1 MLCNSM
7 TLLFILLAAAAATFI
22 SIGLAAIISLGR
34 LSRLVDQLVSFSVGM
49 LLGSAFLHLLPESL
63 HMGADFH
70 DITATVLVGLLS
82 FFALERLSFF
92 RHDHHHELDGHD
104 HPHGHD
110 AAVAGKGGSSLL
122 VGSTIH
128 AFADGI
134 LIAAAFNVD
143 WTLGLI
149 TALAIATH
157 EVPQQIG
164 NFFVLLNSGFSKP
177 RALIFNL
184 LTGSG
189 ALVGGVLGYFALG
202 QVGGLLPFVL
212 AIAASNFMYIALSDL
227 IPQLHAQADGSRS
240 HGHVHSH
247 AVPRSQP
254 QVTSANH
261 HHSHDHASHGGPH
274 KAHEAHEAHEDH
286 EGQASEQNQLHNAQP
301 HTATGSAAWFQRL
314 LILAGVGLA
323 YLATSLLHPH

>member
-227 IPQLHAQADGSRS
+227 IPQLHAQADGSGS

-247 AVPRSQP
+247 AAPRSQP
-254 QVTSANH
+254 QVASANH

-274 KAHEAHEAHEDH
+274 KAHEAHEDH

-301 HTATGSAAWFQRL
+301 HTAKVSATWLQPL
-314 LILAGVGLA
+314 LMLAGVGLA
-323 YLATSLLHPH
+323 YLATSLLHSH

>member
-1 MLCNSM
+1 M

-254 QVTSANH
+254 QVASANH

-274 KAHEAHEAHEDH
+274 KAHEAHEDH

-301 HTATGSAAWFQRL
+301 HTAKVSA
-314 LILAGVGLA
+314 
-323 YLATSLLHPH
+323 

>member
-149 TALAIATH
+149 TALAITTH

-254 QVTSANH
+254 QVASANH

-274 KAHEAHEAHEDH
+274 KAHEAHEDH

-301 HTATGSAAWFQRL
+301 HTAKVSATWLQPL
-314 LILAGVGLA
+314 LMLAGVGLA
-323 YLATSLLHPH
+323 YLATSLLHSH

>member
-1 MLCNSM
+1 MLSGFM
-7 TLLFILLAAAAATFI
+7 TLLLILLASAAATFI

-70 DITATVLVGLLS
+70 DITATVLVGLLT
-82 FFALERLSFF
+82 FFALERLAIF

-128 AFADGI
+128 AFADGV

-143 WTLGLI
+143 WMLGLI

-164 NFFVLLNSGFSKP
+164 NFFVLLNSGFSKS
-177 RALIFNL
+177 RALLFNM

-189 ALVGGVLGYFALG
+189 ALVGGILGYFALA

-227 IPQLHAQADGSRS
+227 IPQLHAQADGSG
-240 HGHVHSH
+240 HGHSH
-247 AVPRSQP
+247 AAPHNQP
-254 QVTSANH
+254 QAASAH
-261 HHSHDHASHGGPH
+261 GEAYHSHDHAGHDH
-274 KAHEAHEAHEDH
+274 QHAEDLKP
-286 EGQASEQNQLHNAQP
+286 SKV
-301 HTATGSAAWFQRL
+301 SAAWLQPL
-314 LILAGVGLA
+314 LMLAGVGLA
-323 YLATSLLHPH
+323 YLATSLLHSH

>member
-247 AVPRSQP
+247 AAPRSQP
-254 QVTSANH
+254 QVASANH

-274 KAHEAHEAHEDH
+274 KAHEAHEYH

-301 HTATGSAAWFQRL
+301 HTAKVSATWLQPL
-314 LILAGVGLA
+314 LMLAGVGLA
-323 YLATSLLHPH
+323 YLATSLLHSH

>member
-177 RALIFNL
+177 QALIFNL

-227 IPQLHAQADGSRS
+227 IPQLHAQADGSGS
-240 HGHVHSH
+240 HGHGHSH

-254 QVTSANH
+254 QAAPSDH
-261 HHSHDHASHGGPH
+261 PSHDHASH
-274 KAHEAHEAHEDH
+274 AHNAHEAHEDH
-286 EGQASEQNQLHNAQP
+286 EAHEGHASEHHQHQTAVLKPAKVSATWLQP
-301 HTATGSAAWFQRL
+301 L
-314 LILAGVGLA
+314 LMLAGVGLA
-323 YLATSLLHPH
+323 YLATSLLHSH

>member
-247 AVPRSQP
+247 AAPRSQP
-254 QVTSANH
+254 QVASANH

-274 KAHEAHEAHEDH
+274 KAHEAHEDH

-301 HTATGSAAWFQRL
+301 HTAKVSATWLQPL
-314 LILAGVGLA
+314 LMLAGVGLA
-323 YLATSLLHPH
+323 YLATSLLHSH

>member
-110 AAVAGKGGSSLL
+110 DAVAGKGGSSLL

-254 QVTSANH
+254 QVASANH

-274 KAHEAHEAHEDH
+274 KAHEAHEDH

-301 HTATGSAAWFQRL
+301 HTAKVSATWLQPL
-314 LILAGVGLA
+314 LMLAGVGLA
-323 YLATSLLHPH
+323 YLATSLLHSH

>member
-1 MLCNSM
+1 MLSGFM
-7 TLLFILLAAAAATFI
+7 TLLLILLASAAATFI

-227 IPQLHAQADGSRS
+227 IPQLHAQADGSGS
-240 HGHVHSH
+240 HGHAHSH

-254 QVTSANH
+254 QVASANH

-274 KAHEAHEAHEDH
+274 KAHEAHEDH

-301 HTATGSAAWFQRL
+301 HTAKVSATWLQPL
-314 LILAGVGLA
+314 LMLAGVGLA
-323 YLATSLLHPH
+323 YLATSLLHSH

>member
-70 DITATVLVGLLS
+70 DITATVLVGLIS

-254 QVTSANH
+254 QVASANH

-274 KAHEAHEAHEDH
+274 KAHEAHEDH

-301 HTATGSAAWFQRL
+301 HTAKVSATWLQPL
-314 LILAGVGLA
+314 LMLAGVGLA
-323 YLATSLLHPH
+323 YLATSLLHSH

>member
-1 MLCNSM
+1 MLSGFM
-7 TLLFILLAAAAATFI
+7 TLLLILLASAAATFI

-70 DITATVLVGLLS
+70 DITATVLVGLLT
-82 FFALERLSFF
+82 FFALERLAIF

-128 AFADGI
+128 AFADGV

-143 WTLGLI
+143 WMLGLI

-184 LTGSG
+184 FTGSG
-189 ALVGGVLGYFALG
+189 ALVGGVLGYFALA

-227 IPQLHAQADGSRS
+227 IPQLHAQADGSG
-240 HGHVHSH
+240 HGHSH
-247 AVPRSQP
+247 AAPHNQP
-254 QVTSANH
+254 QAASAH
-261 HHSHDHASHGGPH
+261 GDAHHSHDHAGHDH
-274 KAHEAHEAHEDH
+274 QHAEDLKP
-286 EGQASEQNQLHNAQP
+286 SKV
-301 HTATGSAAWFQRL
+301 SAAWLQPL
-314 LILAGVGLA
+314 LMLAGVGLA
-323 YLATSLLHPH
+323 YLATSLLHSH

>member
-1 MLCNSM
+1 MLSNSM

-227 IPQLHAQADGSRS
+227 IPQLHAQADGSGS

-254 QVTSANH
+254 QVASANH
-261 HHSHDHASHGGPH
+261 HPSHDHASHGDP
-274 KAHEAHEAHEDH
+274 HEAHEAHEDH
-286 EGQASEQNQLHNAQP
+286 EGDASEHHQHHNAQP
-301 HTATGSAAWFQRL
+301 HTAKVSATWLQPL
-314 LILAGVGLA
+314 LMLAGVGLA
-323 YLATSLLHPH
+323 YLATSLLHSH

>member
-227 IPQLHAQADGSRS
+227 IPQLHAQADGSGS

-254 QVTSANH
+254 QVASANH
-261 HHSHDHASHGGPH
+261 HPSHDHASHGDP
-274 KAHEAHEAHEDH
+274 HEAHEAHEDH
-286 EGQASEQNQLHNAQP
+286 EGHASEHHQHHNAKP
-301 HTATGSAAWFQRL
+301 HTATGSATWLQPL
-314 LILAGVGLA
+314 LMLAGVGLA
-323 YLATSLLHPH
+323 YLATSLLHSH

>member
-1 MLCNSM
+1 M
-7 TLLFILLAAAAATFI
+7 TLLLILLASAAATFI

-70 DITATVLVGLLS
+70 DITATVLVGLLT
-82 FFALERLSFF
+82 FFALERLAIF

-128 AFADGI
+128 AFADGV

-143 WTLGLI
+143 WMLGLI

-164 NFFVLLNSGFSKP
+164 NFFVLLNSGFSKS
-177 RALIFNL
+177 RALLFNM

-189 ALVGGVLGYFALG
+189 ALVGGVLGYFALA

-227 IPQLHAQADGSRS
+227 IPQLHAQADGSG
-240 HGHVHSH
+240 HGHSH
-247 AVPRSQP
+247 AAPRNQP
-254 QVTSANH
+254 QAASAH
-261 HHSHDHASHGGPH
+261 GDAHHSHDHAGHDH
-274 KAHEAHEAHEDH
+274 QHAEDLKP
-286 EGQASEQNQLHNAQP
+286 SKV
-301 HTATGSAAWFQRL
+301 SAAWLQPL
-314 LILAGVGLA
+314 LMLAGVGLA
-323 YLATSLLHPH
+323 YLATSLLHSH

>member
-1 MLCNSM
+1 MLSGFM
-7 TLLFILLAAAAATFI
+7 TLLLILLASAAATFI

-70 DITATVLVGLLS
+70 DITATVLVGLLT
-82 FFALERLSFF
+82 FFALERLAIF

-128 AFADGI
+128 AFADGV

-143 WTLGLI
+143 WMLGLI

-164 NFFVLLNSGFSKP
+164 NFFVLLNSGFSKS
-177 RALIFNL
+177 RALLFNM

-189 ALVGGVLGYFALG
+189 ALVGGVLGYFALA

-227 IPQLHAQADGSRS
+227 IPQLHAQADGSG
-240 HGHVHSH
+240 HGHSH
-247 AVPRSQP
+247 AAPRNQP
-254 QVTSANH
+254 QAASAH
-261 HHSHDHASHGGPH
+261 GDAHHSHDHAGHDH
-274 KAHEAHEAHEDH
+274 QHAEDLKP
-286 EGQASEQNQLHNAQP
+286 SKV
-301 HTATGSAAWFQRL
+301 SAAWLQPL
-314 LILAGVGLA
+314 LMLAGVGLA
-323 YLATSLLHPH
+323 YLATSLLHSH

>member
-301 HTATGSAAWFQRL
+301 HTAKVSATWLQPL
-314 LILAGVGLA
+314 LMLAGVGLA
-323 YLATSLLHPH
+323 YLATSLLHSH

>member
-1 MLCNSM
+1 M

-254 QVTSANH
+254 QVASANH

-274 KAHEAHEAHEDH
+274 KAHEAHEDH

-301 HTATGSAAWFQRL
+301 HTAKVSATWLQPL
-314 LILAGVGLA
+314 LMLAGVGLA
-323 YLATSLLHPH
+323 YLATSLLHSH

>member
-1 MLCNSM
+1 MLSGFM
-7 TLLFILLAAAAATFI
+7 TLLLILLASAAATFI

-177 RALIFNL
+177 RALMFNL

-227 IPQLHAQADGSRS
+227 IPQLHAQADGSGS
-240 HGHVHSH
+240 HRHAHSH

-254 QVTSANH
+254 QVASANH
-261 HHSHDHASHGGPH
+261 HPSHDHASHGDP
-274 KAHEAHEAHEDH
+274 HEAHEAHEDH
-286 EGQASEQNQLHNAQP
+286 EGDASEHHQHHNAEP
-301 HTATGSAAWFQRL
+301 HTATGSASWLQPL
-314 LILAGVGLA
+314 LMLAGVGLA
-323 YLATSLLHPH
+323 YLATSLLHSH

>member
-1 MLCNSM
+1 MLSGFM
-7 TLLFILLAAAAATFI
+7 TLLFILLASAAATFI

-63 HMGADFH
+63 HIGADLH
-70 DITATVLVGLLS
+70 HITTTVLVGLLT
-82 FFALERLSFF
+82 FFALERLAIF

-128 AFADGI
+128 AFADGV

-143 WTLGLI
+143 WMLGLI

-164 NFFVLLNSGFSKP
+164 NFFVLLNSGFSKS
-177 RALIFNL
+177 RALLFNL
-184 LTGSG
+184 MTGSG
-189 ALVGGVLGYFALG
+189 ALVGGVLGHFALA

-227 IPQLHAQADGSRS
+227 IPQLHAQADGAGSHGYGHSHASSPSQALAAANPVDTHHS
-240 HGHVHSH
+240 HGHAGHDHDHGS
-247 AVPRSQP
+247 
-254 QVTSANH
+254 H
-261 HHSHDHASHGGPH
+261 HHP
-274 KAHEAHEAHEDH
+274 ED
-286 EGQASEQNQLHNAQP
+286 AKP
-301 HTATGSAAWFQRL
+301 RKVSAAWLQPL
-314 LILAGVGLA
+314 LMLAGVGLA
-323 YLATSLLHPH
+323 YLATSLLHSH

>member
-7 TLLFILLAAAAATFI
+7 TLLFILLAAAAATFL

-177 RALIFNL
+177 RALMFNL

-227 IPQLHAQADGSRS
+227 IPQLHAQADGSGS
-240 HGHVHSH
+240 HRHAHSH

-254 QVTSANH
+254 QVASANH
-261 HHSHDHASHGGPH
+261 HPSHDHAGHSDP
-274 KAHEAHEAHEDH
+274 HEAHEAHEDH
-286 EGQASEQNQLHNAQP
+286 EGHASEHHEHHNAGP
-301 HTATGSAAWFQRL
+301 HTATGSATWLQPL
-314 LILAGVGLA
+314 LMLAGVGLA
-323 YLATSLLHPH
+323 YLATSLLHSH

>member
-1 MLCNSM
+1 M
-7 TLLFILLAAAAATFI
+7 TLLLILLASAAATFI

-70 DITATVLVGLLS
+70 DITATVLVGLLT
-82 FFALERLSFF
+82 FFALERLAIF

-128 AFADGI
+128 AFADGV

-143 WTLGLI
+143 WMLGLI

-164 NFFVLLNSGFSKP
+164 NFFVLLNSGFSKS
-177 RALIFNL
+177 RALLFNM

-189 ALVGGVLGYFALG
+189 ALVGGVLGYFALA

-227 IPQLHAQADGSRS
+227 IPQLHAQADGSG
-240 HGHVHSH
+240 HGHSH
-247 AVPRSQP
+247 AAPRNQP
-254 QVTSANH
+254 QAASAH
-261 HHSHDHASHGGPH
+261 GDAHHSHDHAGHDH
-274 KAHEAHEAHEDH
+274 QHAEDLKP
-286 EGQASEQNQLHNAQP
+286 SKV
-301 HTATGSAAWFQRL
+301 SAAWLQPL
-314 LILAGVGLA
+314 LMLAGVGLA
-323 YLATSLLHPH
+323 YLATSLLHS

>member
-227 IPQLHAQADGSRS
+227 IPQLHAQADGSGS

-254 QVTSANH
+254 QVASANH

-301 HTATGSAAWFQRL
+301 HTAKVSATWLQPL
-314 LILAGVGLA
+314 LMLAGVGLA
-323 YLATSLLHPH
+323 YLATSLLHSH

>member
-1 MLCNSM
+1 M
-7 TLLFILLAAAAATFI
+7 
-22 SIGLAAIISLGR
+22 
-34 LSRLVDQLVSFSVGM
+34 
-49 LLGSAFLHLLPESL
+49 
-63 HMGADFH
+63 
-70 DITATVLVGLLS
+70 
-82 FFALERLSFF
+82 
-92 RHDHHHELDGHD
+92 
-104 HPHGHD
+104 
-110 AAVAGKGGSSLL
+110 
-122 VGSTIH
+122 
-128 AFADGI
+128 
-134 LIAAAFNVD
+134 D
-143 WTLGLI
+143 WSLGLI

-254 QVTSANH
+254 QVASANH

-274 KAHEAHEAHEDH
+274 KAHEAHEDH

-301 HTATGSAAWFQRL
+301 HTAKVSATWLQPL
-314 LILAGVGLA
+314 LMLAGVGLA
-323 YLATSLLHPH
+323 YLATSLLHSH

>member
-177 RALIFNL
+177 RALLFNL

-254 QVTSANH
+254 QVASANH
-261 HHSHDHASHGGPH
+261 HHSHDHASHSGPH
-274 KAHEAHEAHEDH
+274 KAHEAHEDH

-301 HTATGSAAWFQRL
+301 HTAKVSATWLQPL
-314 LILAGVGLA
+314 LMLAGVGLA
-323 YLATSLLHPH
+323 YLATSLLHSH

>member
-1 MLCNSM
+1 MLSGFM
-7 TLLFILLAAAAATFI
+7 TLLLILLASAAATFI

-70 DITATVLVGLLS
+70 DITATVLVGLLT
-82 FFALERLSFF
+82 FFALERLAIF

-128 AFADGI
+128 AFADGV

-143 WTLGLI
+143 WMLGLI

-164 NFFVLLNSGFSKP
+164 NFFVLLNSGFSKS
-177 RALIFNL
+177 RALLFNM

-189 ALVGGVLGYFALG
+189 ALVGGVLGYFALA

-227 IPQLHAQADGSRS
+227 IPQLHAQADGSG
-240 HGHVHSH
+240 HGHSH
-247 AVPRSQP
+247 AAPHNQP
-254 QVTSANH
+254 QAASAH
-261 HHSHDHASHGGPH
+261 GDAHHSHDHAGHDH
-274 KAHEAHEAHEDH
+274 QHAEDLKP
-286 EGQASEQNQLHNAQP
+286 SKV
-301 HTATGSAAWFQRL
+301 SAAWLQPL
-314 LILAGVGLA
+314 LMLAGVGLA
-323 YLATSLLHPH
+323 YLATSLLHSH

>member
-1 MLCNSM
+1 M

-227 IPQLHAQADGSRS
+227 IPQLHAQADGSGS

-254 QVTSANH
+254 QVASANH

-274 KAHEAHEAHEDH
+274 KAHEAHEDH

-301 HTATGSAAWFQRL
+301 HTAKVSATWLQPL
-314 LILAGVGLA
+314 LMLAGVGLA
-323 YLATSLLHPH
+323 YLATSLLHSH

>member
-1 MLCNSM
+1 MLSGFM
-7 TLLFILLAAAAATFI
+7 TLLLILLASAAATFI

-70 DITATVLVGLLS
+70 DITATVLVGLLT
-82 FFALERLSFF
+82 FFALERLAIF

-128 AFADGI
+128 AFADGV

-143 WTLGLI
+143 WMLGLI

-164 NFFVLLNSGFSKP
+164 NFFVLLNSGFSKS
-177 RALIFNL
+177 RALLFNM

-189 ALVGGVLGYFALG
+189 ALVGGVLGYFALA

-227 IPQLHAQADGSRS
+227 IPQLHAQADGSG
-240 HGHVHSH
+240 HGHSH
-247 AVPRSQP
+247 AAPHNQP
-254 QVTSANH
+254 QAASAH
-261 HHSHDHASHGGPH
+261 GDAHHSHDHAGHDH
-274 KAHEAHEAHEDH
+274 KHAED
-286 EGQASEQNQLHNAQP
+286 LKP
-301 HTATGSAAWFQRL
+301 PKVSAAWMQPL
-314 LILAGVGLA
+314 LMLAGVGLA
-323 YLATSLLHPH
+323 YLATSLLHSH

>member
-1 MLCNSM
+1 MLTGFM
-7 TLLFILLAAAAATFI
+7 TLLLILLASAAATFI

-70 DITATVLVGLLS
+70 DITATVLVGLLT
-82 FFALERLSFF
+82 FFALERLAIF

-128 AFADGI
+128 AFADGV

-143 WTLGLI
+143 WMLGLI

-164 NFFVLLNSGFSKP
+164 NFFVLLNSGFSKS
-177 RALIFNL
+177 RALLFNM

-189 ALVGGVLGYFALG
+189 ALVGGVLGYFALA

-227 IPQLHAQADGSRS
+227 IPQLHAQADGSG
-240 HGHVHSH
+240 HGHSH
-247 AVPRSQP
+247 AAPRNQP
-254 QVTSANH
+254 QAASAH
-261 HHSHDHASHGGPH
+261 GEAYHSHDHAGHDH
-274 KAHEAHEAHEDH
+274 QHAEDLKP
-286 EGQASEQNQLHNAQP
+286 SKV
-301 HTATGSAAWFQRL
+301 SAAWLQPL
-314 LILAGVGLA
+314 LMLAGVGLA
-323 YLATSLLHPH
+323 YLATSLLHSH

>member
-1 MLCNSM
+1 MLTGFM
-7 TLLFILLAAAAATFI
+7 TLLLILLASAAATFI

-70 DITATVLVGLLS
+70 DITATVLVGLLT
-82 FFALERLSFF
+82 FFALERLAIF

-128 AFADGI
+128 AFADGV

-143 WTLGLI
+143 WMLGLI

-164 NFFVLLNSGFSKP
+164 NFFVLLNSGFSKS
-177 RALIFNL
+177 RALLFNM

-189 ALVGGVLGYFALG
+189 ALVGGVLGYFALA

-227 IPQLHAQADGSRS
+227 IPQLHAQADGSG
-240 HGHVHSH
+240 HGHSH
-247 AVPRSQP
+247 AAPRNQP
-254 QVTSANH
+254 QAASAH
-261 HHSHDHASHGGPH
+261 GDAHHSHDHAGHDH
-274 KAHEAHEAHEDH
+274 HHDED
-286 EGQASEQNQLHNAQP
+286 AKTSKV
-301 HTATGSAAWFQRL
+301 SAAWLQPL
-314 LILAGVGLA
+314 LMLAGVGLA
-323 YLATSLLHPH
+323 YLATSLLHSH

>member
-1 MLCNSM
+1 MLSGFM
-7 TLLFILLAAAAATFI
+7 TLLFILLASAAATFI

-34 LSRLVDQLVSFSVGM
+34 LSGLVDQMVSFSVGM

-63 HMGADFH
+63 HMEADFH
-70 DITATVLVGLLS
+70 DITATVLVGLLT
-82 FFALERLSFF
+82 FFALERFSFF
-92 RHDHHHELDGHD
+92 RHDHHHEFDGHD

-128 AFADGI
+128 AFADGV

-143 WTLGLI
+143 WMLGLI

-164 NFFVLLNSGFSKP
+164 NFFVLLNSGFSKS
-177 RALIFNL
+177 RALLFNL
-184 LTGSG
+184 MTGSG
-189 ALVGGVLGYFALG
+189 ALVGGVLGYFALA

-227 IPQLHAQADGSRS
+227 IPQLHAQADGAGS
-240 HGHVHSH
+240 HGHGHSH
-247 AVPRSQP
+247 ASSPSQARAAATP
-254 QVTSANH
+254 GDTYHSHGHAGHDHDHGSQH
-261 HHSHDHASHGGPH
+261 HHP
-274 KAHEAHEAHEDH
+274 ED
-286 EGQASEQNQLHNAQP
+286 AKP
-301 HTATGSAAWFQRL
+301 TKVSAAWLQPL
-314 LILAGVGLA
+314 LMLAGVGLA
-323 YLATSLLHPH
+323 YLATSLLHSH

>member
-184 LTGSG
+184 LTGSV

-254 QVTSANH
+254 QVASANH
-261 HHSHDHASHGGPH
+261 HHSHDHASHSGPH
-274 KAHEAHEAHEDH
+274 KAHEAHEDH

-301 HTATGSAAWFQRL
+301 HTAKVSATWLQPL
-314 LILAGVGLA
+314 LMLAGVGLA
-323 YLATSLLHPH
+323 YLATSLLHSH

>member
-247 AVPRSQP
+247 AAPRSQP
-254 QVTSANH
+254 QVASANH
-261 HHSHDHASHGGPH
+261 HHSHDHASHSGPH
-274 KAHEAHEAHEDH
+274 KAHEAHEDH

-301 HTATGSAAWFQRL
+301 HTAKVSATWLQPL
-314 LILAGVGLA
+314 LMLAGVGLA
-323 YLATSLLHPH
+323 YLATSLLHSH

>member
-1 MLCNSM
+1 MLSGFM
-7 TLLFILLAAAAATFI
+7 TLLLILLASAAATFI

-70 DITATVLVGLLS
+70 DITATVLVGLLT
-82 FFALERLSFF
+82 FFALERLAIF

-128 AFADGI
+128 AFADGV

-143 WTLGLI
+143 WMLGLI

-164 NFFVLLNSGFSKP
+164 NFFVLLNSGFSKS
-177 RALIFNL
+177 RALLFNM

-189 ALVGGVLGYFALG
+189 ALVGGVLGYFALA

-227 IPQLHAQADGSRS
+227 IPQLHAQADGSG
-240 HGHVHSH
+240 HGHSH
-247 AVPRSQP
+247 ASPRNHP
-254 QVTSANH
+254 QAASAH
-261 HHSHDHASHGGPH
+261 GDAHHSHDHAGHDH
-274 KAHEAHEAHEDH
+274 QHAEDLKP
-286 EGQASEQNQLHNAQP
+286 SKV
-301 HTATGSAAWFQRL
+301 SAAWLQPL
-314 LILAGVGLA
+314 LMLAGVGLA
-323 YLATSLLHPH
+323 YLATSLLHSH

>member
-247 AVPRSQP
+247 AAPRSQP
-254 QVTSANH
+254 QVASANH

-274 KAHEAHEAHEDH
+274 KAHEAHEDH
-286 EGQASEQNQLHNAQP
+286 EVQASEQNQLHNAQP
-301 HTATGSAAWFQRL
+301 HTAKVSATWLQPL
-314 LILAGVGLA
+314 LMLAGVGLA
-323 YLATSLLHPH
+323 YLATSLLHSH

>member
-1 MLCNSM
+1 MLSGFM
-7 TLLFILLAAAAATFI
+7 TLLLILLASAAATFI

-70 DITATVLVGLLS
+70 DITATVLVGLLT
-82 FFALERLSFF
+82 FFALERLAIF

-128 AFADGI
+128 AFADGV

-143 WTLGLI
+143 WMLGLI

-164 NFFVLLNSGFSKP
+164 NFFVLLNSGFSKS
-177 RALIFNL
+177 RALLFNM

-189 ALVGGVLGYFALG
+189 ALVGGVLGYFALA

-227 IPQLHAQADGSRS
+227 IPQLHAQADGSG
-240 HGHVHSH
+240 HGHSH
-247 AVPRSQP
+247 AAPRNQP
-254 QVTSANH
+254 QAASAH
-261 HHSHDHASHGGPH
+261 GEAYHSHDHAGHDH
-274 KAHEAHEAHEDH
+274 QHAEDLKP
-286 EGQASEQNQLHNAQP
+286 SKV
-301 HTATGSAAWFQRL
+301 SAAWLQPL
-314 LILAGVGLA
+314 LMLAGVGLA
-323 YLATSLLHPH
+323 YLATSLLHSH

>member
-1 MLCNSM
+1 MLSGFM
-7 TLLFILLAAAAATFI
+7 TLLLILLASAAATFI

-70 DITATVLVGLLS
+70 DITATVLVGLLT
-82 FFALERLSFF
+82 FFALERLAIF

-128 AFADGI
+128 AFADGV

-143 WTLGLI
+143 WMLGLI

-164 NFFVLLNSGFSKP
+164 NFFVLLNSGFSKS
-177 RALIFNL
+177 RALLFNM

-189 ALVGGVLGYFALG
+189 ALVGGVLGYFALA

-227 IPQLHAQADGSRS
+227 IPQLHAQADGSG
-240 HGHVHSH
+240 HGHSH
-247 AVPRSQP
+247 AAPRNQP
-254 QVTSANH
+254 QAASAH
-261 HHSHDHASHGGPH
+261 GDAHHSHDHAGHDH
-274 KAHEAHEAHEDH
+274 HHDED
-286 EGQASEQNQLHNAQP
+286 AKTSKV
-301 HTATGSAAWFQRL
+301 SAAWLQPL
-314 LILAGVGLA
+314 LMLAGVGLA
-323 YLATSLLHPH
+323 YLATSLLHSH

>member
-1 MLCNSM
+1 MLSGFM

-70 DITATVLVGLLS
+70 DITATVLVGLLT
-82 FFALERLSFF
+82 FFALERLAIF

-128 AFADGI
+128 AFADGV

-143 WTLGLI
+143 WMLGLI

-164 NFFVLLNSGFSKP
+164 NFFVLLNSGFSKS
-177 RALIFNL
+177 RALLFNM

-189 ALVGGVLGYFALG
+189 ALVGGVLGYFALA

-227 IPQLHAQADGSRS
+227 IPQLHAQADGSG
-240 HGHVHSH
+240 HGHSH
-247 AVPRSQP
+247 AAPRNQP
-254 QVTSANH
+254 QAASAH
-261 HHSHDHASHGGPH
+261 GEAHHSHDHAGHDH
-274 KAHEAHEAHEDH
+274 HHDED
-286 EGQASEQNQLHNAQP
+286 AKTSKV
-301 HTATGSAAWFQRL
+301 SAAWLQPL
-314 LILAGVGLA
+314 LMLAGVGLA
-323 YLATSLLHPH
+323 YLATSLLHSH